1 MTLWQEQRERQGT
14 TSGTG
19 QPRSRREARDAERR
33 ANETADLSGVHP
45 SNVYDLNSSGNIWDT
60 LSRRAASQLTD
71 AATEAERRTGR
82 RVSDDERPAEPQSYI
97 AQGRPQLPTYDA
109 RRPSIPGAFQQRS
122 FAPEP
127 ILPEAEDTR
136 TRPTSRIDS
145 ILGTPVSSAAPRLAA
160 DEAPVSDLSASLDHT
175 MTRRALRAMRET
187 GQVPSF
193 APSTGSANG
202 AWMPSWEPAVPAPA
216 AEELAGS
223 AFSSYTDTATVEM
236 SAVDRAAVEA
246 EVPVF
251 LPEAEV
257 EDDEPG
263 LDTVLM
269 DRVETELPPLPKAFI
284 APLAEPLP
292 KASVPPRVEP
302 MPAAAAGTFTEVPS
316 APMPGLQGFEALI
329 AQASAGLEGSGAPA
343 TGPTPQMARQERPY
357 TPPAGHWSVQ
367 AQYKDDEEMPFEG
380 MLSRNVGTSSG
391 STNALI
397 MSRDPQ
403 PDLFSAV
410 NSTGEIMVTGSLD
423 LPRILSSTGA
433 PSEQYDSSEID
444 RLFEASQEEHH
455 TADVAPVRAARA
467 VSTHTSTRSVV
478 SPRKSRGAM
487 LPTVLAIT
495 AALMAL
501 GVVGLLFAGYVLRIF

>member
-1 MTLWQEQRERQGT
+1 MTLQEQRERQGT
-14 TSGTG
+14 TTATTT

-33 ANETADLSGVHP
+33 ADDTGDLSGVHP
-45 SNVYDLNSSGNIWDT
+45 SNVYDLDSSGNIWDT

-82 RVSDDERPAEPQSYI
+82 RTSGDDHPSEPLSYLT
-97 AQGRPQLPTYDA
+97 QGRPQVPTYDS

-145 ILGTPVSSAAPRLAA
+145 ILGAPVPSAAPRLVA
-160 DEAPVSDLSASLDHT
+160 DETPVPDLSVSVDHT
-175 MTRRALRAMRET
+175 ITRRELRALRET
-187 GQVPSF
+187 GTVPSLDAAGRGAAGWA
-193 APSTGSANG
+193 AP
-202 AWMPSWEPAVPAPA
+202 WEPQPLAPAPA
-216 AEELAGS
+216 GEELAGT
-223 AFSSYTDTATVEM
+223 AFSAYTDTATVEM

-246 EVPVF
+246 EVPVTL
-251 LPEAEV
+251 LPQTVAE
-257 EDDEPG
+257 EPG

-269 DRVETELPPLPKAFI
+269 DKVQVEIPLPKAFL
-284 APLAEPLP
+284 APLAEPMP
-292 KASVPPRVEP
+292 KASVPTRVEP
-302 MPAAAAGTFTEVPS
+302 MPAPAAGTFTEVPS
-316 APMPGLQGFEALI
+316 GSAPGLQGFEALI
-329 AQASAGLEGSGAPA
+329 AQASAGLEGQVAPA
-343 TGPTPQMARQERPY
+343 TAPQPQMAREERPY

-367 AQYKDDEEMPFEG
+367 AQYKDDEELPFEG
-380 MLSRNVGTSSG
+380 MLRRNVATPSG

-410 NSTGEIMVTGSLD
+410 NSTGEIMITGSLD

-433 PSEQYDSSEID
+433 SEQYDSSEID

-467 VSTHTSTRSVV
+467 VATHTSTRSVV
-478 SPRKSRGAM
+478 SPRKRRGAM